1 MWLIRRH
8 GMHGRRRAPRGAGKG
23 CQCSSRSARSI
34 YRFISLTRRRFRKP
48 SQRQV
53 DRFYQWRERLT
64 LIGSDIGNLLLGR
77 YIFRESQRV
86 ISKNPK
92 LKGIFARWLAIN
104 YANKEVLQ
112 LSKR

>member
-1 MWLIRRH
+1 
-8 GMHGRRRAPRGAGKG
+8 
-23 CQCSSRSARSI
+23 
-34 YRFISLTRRRFRKP
+34 
-48 SQRQV
+48 
-53 DRFYQWRERLT
+53 LT

-112 LSKR
+112 L